1 MYAAGT
7 VRMNR
12 FYKPP
17 FMSDKYFKKKK
28 TDYSEDLVSQD
39 GIIMVKWQDNKPVHM
54 ASNIFGTGRTDK
66 AKRWDKQQSAY
77 IEIER
82 PDVIREYNKSMGGV
96 GVNNPDKNLA
106 LGDKELLLELNK
118 DTIYGDGT
126 FDKVPNM
133 SHQLYTW
140 HAQIGNSYP
149 SSSQKVIVDFR
160 KACMSAVRI
169 VFPHAVVKGCY
180 FHLNQSVIRK
190 IDSVGLKKMFET
202 SVDAKFQLKSL
213 AALSFVPEHDVRK
226 VFDILAATFPD
237 EENYNEVLTYFFS
250 TYIEGAAG
258 RDPQFPIKIWNHY
271 DAALEQT
278 PKTTNC
284 CEGFHNALNSIFH

>member
-1 MYAAGT
+1 MYAADT

-28 TDYSEDLVSQD
+28 RGYSEDLVSQD
-39 GIIMVKWQDNKPVHM
+39 GIVMIKWQDNKPVHM
-54 ASNIFGTGRTDK
+54 ASNFLGTGRTDR
-66 AKRWDKQQSAY
+66 ANRWDKQQSAY

-96 GVNNPDKNLA
+96 DLLDMYISVNNPDKILA
-106 LGDKELLLELNK
+106 IGDKELLLELNK
-118 DTIYGDGT
+118 DTIYGDA
-126 FDKVPNM
+126 P
-133 SHQLYTW
+133 
-140 HAQIGNSYP
+140 
-149 SSSQKVIVDFR
+149 QKVLVDFE
-160 KACMSAVRI
+160 KARMSAVRI

-190 IDSVGLKKMFET
+190 INSVGLKKMFET
-202 SVDAKFQLKSL
+202 SVDAKLKLKSL
-213 AALSFVPEHDVRK
+213 AALSFVPENDVRK

-237 EENYNEVLTYFFS
+237 EENYNEVLTYFFLI
-250 TYIEGAAG
+250 YIEGAGG
-258 RDPQFPIKIWNHY
+258 RDPQFPIKIWNYY

-278 PKTTNC
+278 
-284 CEGFHNALNSIFH
+284 NA